1 MPALQVR
8 PALRSRWRLELS
20 PASTGR
26 RGSAPPKG
34 AVSARQPEAVAFE
47 REYPGASWLA
57 SRVFRELEV
66 VGGLAETLIASVARR
81 HGLSHAALNALA
93 VIEGNGGPIPVGE
106 VGAHMH
112 ITSGT
117 MTSVLDTLERND
129 YVKRLADPHDRR
141 RVLVDVT
148 PKAQVVL
155 DQMLPEVQQICA
167 VTLAGLNDTELERLL
182 DTLAVVRNAIA
193 AAPDDTGPPPAR
205 RTPPRLR
212 RT

>member
-1 MPALQVR
+1 
-8 PALRSRWRLELS
+8 
-20 PASTGR
+20 
-26 RGSAPPKG
+26 
-34 AVSARQPEAVAFE
+34 
-47 REYPGASWLA
+47 
-57 SRVFRELEV
+57 
-66 VGGLAETLIASVARR
+66 
-81 HGLSHAALNALA
+81 LA

-155 DQMLPEVQQICA
+155 DKMLPEVQQICA

-182 DTLAVVRNAIA
+182 DALAVVRNAIA

-205 RTPPRLR
+205 RTPPASDVPEKRILGVGTTLPTVTPSGLR
-212 RT
+212 RLPLDNPG